1 MIGTLIVMFMF
12 FWIISLI
19 GGMLIGKLL
28 WTPPAKGVK

>member
-1 MIGTLIVMFMF
+1 MLGTIITMFLG
-12 FWIISLI
+12 FWILSLI